1 MMKKKGYSKGGMKKK
16 GYAKGGMPM
25 NPSTGKPTFV
35 GDGKGKM
42 AGGGSAM
49 KKKGYSKGGTAREKY
64 SQKASEI
71 TNALLGP
78 GKTISDADRD
88 TIDRMVRND
97 VSKDD
102 IISKI
107 NARNAG
113 KNTRTRASFIK
124 RKGGGS
130 AMKKKGY
137 SKGGA
142 MKRKGGGSVLN
153 KKGYAKGG
161 AARIF

>member
-1 MMKKKGYSKGGMKKK
+1 MMMMKKKGYAKGGMKKK

-25 NPSTGKPTFV
+25 NPETGTPTFV

-49 KKKGYSKGGTAREKY
+49 KKKGYANGGAASK
-64 SQKASEI
+64 
-71 TNALLGP
+71 ALLP
-78 GKTISDADRD
+78 DSLSSTQSRNTISNRDVAFLKKMLAAKESGKSVSDAD
-88 TIDRMVRND
+88 
-97 VSKDD
+97 KK
-102 IISKI
+102 IIE
-107 NARNAG
+107 AM
-113 KNTRTRASFIK
+113 K

-137 SKGGA
+137 AKGG
-142 MKRKGGGSVLN
+142 MKKKGYAKGGMK

-161 AARIF
+161 ATRIF